1 MDLLDLIQYEN
12 ENTRLDFKAVPYKG
26 EQSEALLKDIMAMA
40 NAAVDGDRYIVVG
53 VKHYPNEEREILG
66 VDEYIDDASYYQLVH
81 SNIEPDISL
90 EYSYLSV
97 NDKKV
102 GYFRIFN
109 CDDPPYMFKK
119 DGNKFKRG
127 DSYIRKGTSNMRVV
141 RSDINRMFQQRQTVP
156 ELAKNI
162 EVVLV
167 SDDKP
172 VTTLKP
178 WPALTPPSQK
188 QALRIEEVI
197 AAKEREAAEK
207 ERKEAEWLAKMQ
219 DKDNPLHKSWISG
232 LNESP
237 LAAFLGTPIHFPGM
251 STTYE
256 QRTIPTLK
264 ENLADVKKTYKEDD
278 LYYLY
283 EKKAHKINFLVLNKG
298 EQYIENCSVKIDIRR
313 SFGFIVSN
321 KIYRK
326 PESSPTGFGPSLSLF
341 QPASYSELN
350 YPLVEITP
358 QSYTISQH
366 IGDLEHSRST
376 DAFKTPFRLLLPADS
391 AGSKLEITLSIFGK
405 NLPKPFVETLLIDI
419 V

>member
-1 MDLLDLIQYEN
+1 MDLLDLIRYEN

-40 NAAVDGDRYIVVG
+40 NATVDGDRYIVVG

-97 NDKKV
+97 DDKKV

-156 ELAKNI
+156 ELANNI
-162 EVVLV
+162 DVVLV
-167 SDDKP
+167 SDAKIC
-172 VTTLKP
+172 TTLEP
-178 WPALTPPSQK
+178 WTDFMPPSEE
-188 QALRIEEVI
+188 QAKRIRGVI
-197 AAKEREAAEK
+197 ADKEREAEK
-207 ERKEAEWLAKMQ
+207 KRRREAEWAAKLEANKGKVDLTSMLFRPI
-219 DKDNPLHKSWISG
+219 NEIPSFSMPLM
-232 LNESP
+232 
-237 LAAFLGTPIHFPGM
+237 PGG
-251 STTYE
+251 TTYE
-256 QRTIPTLK
+256 ERDIPTLK
-264 ENLADVKKTYKEDD
+264 GNLVNVKHTYKEDD
-278 LYYLY
+278 LHYMY
-283 EKKAHKINFLVLNKG
+283 EIKAHKINFRITNNG
-298 EQYIENCSVKIDIRR
+298 EQYIENCSIKLDVKRN
-313 SFGFIVSN
+313 FGFIIPS
-321 KIYRK
+321 KIQRK
-326 PESSPTGFGPSLSLF
+326 PVHNTSAFGANLHVIHPPSF
-341 QPASYSELN
+341 SELN
-350 YPLVEITP
+350 YPEVKKSPE
-358 QSYTISQH
+358 SYTISQH